1 MPQIENKEILGRILK
16 STIGVI
22 GRRTSDAYAKMVIE
36 NILKELIGKYN
47 FFSYVNI
54 QKETTTEEVKIV
66 EINKNI
72 ENVDIK
78 TIGNSIR
85 DFMIKLAQRMGKNAG
100 FYFIREIKED
110 LPYHYEE
117 EIRELGVDLDFIQ
130 SEFIFEIKS
139 SFKFTLT
146 NYDVLKNIF
155 TLLFEILDGKAG
167 RNFAYETVTELVGR
181 LSTQYDTFRYIKIN
195 DVRSIQ
201 NVDFVTVDRNVDS
214 LDPSEVG
221 ASIQKII
228 QEITNELSSTFH
240 EESPF
245 YFIDNLKNR
254 INVDYIFKLE
264 EMGVNLE
271 VIKLKQTILVKKVV
285 KALIDILSESSTES
299 YAFLILNNIFSKY
312 KDKFTFIDYINIDG
326 NKHSEETNQIKVSD
340 QIETVSPSDLG
351 RAIQKIMENV
361 STSLGEE
368 AGRFFLDKFR
378 KKIGKAYIL
387 RLEEIGV
394 NLHMIE
400 LRRTLF

>member
-22 GRRTSDAYAKMVIE
+22 GRRTSDAYAKMIIE

-155 TLLFEILDGKAG
+155 TLFFEILEGKAG

-201 NVDFVTVDRNVDS
+201 NVEFVTIDRNVDS
-214 LDPSEVG
+214 LDPSQVG

-228 QEITNELSSTFH
+228 QEITNELSSAFH

-245 YFIDNLKNR
+245 YFIDNIKNR

-271 VIKLKQTILVKKVV
+271 VIKLKQTILVKKVI

-299 YAFLILNNIFSKY
+299 YAFLILNNIFKKY

-326 NKHSEETNQIKVSD
+326 NKHSEEADQIKVSD
-340 QIETVSPSDLG
+340 RIETVSHSDLG

>member
-326 NKHSEETNQIKVSD
+326 NKHSEETDQIKVSD